1 MVAGCVERNPI
12 YFEEE
17 SFLIHYIHAHCAPY
31 AELQSN
37 KSTMKIR
44 ISGMYTAWFRYK
56 MSGSGRE
63 GGQYGLEAYTEV
75 KTVITAIDQK
85 NS

>member
-1 MVAGCVERNPI
+1 MLSYN
-12 YFEEE
+12 
-17 SFLIHYIHAHCAPY
+17 LI
-31 AELQSN
+31 L
-37 KSTMKIR
+37 STMKIR
-44 ISGMYTAWFRYK
+44 ISDMYTAWFRYK

-75 KTVITAIDQK
+75 KTVITAVDQK